1 MATVANAENYARI
14 NTLADRQTD
23 LTVKTLGEEKVKK

>member
-23 LTVKTLGEEKVKK
+23 VTFETLNEEKVKK